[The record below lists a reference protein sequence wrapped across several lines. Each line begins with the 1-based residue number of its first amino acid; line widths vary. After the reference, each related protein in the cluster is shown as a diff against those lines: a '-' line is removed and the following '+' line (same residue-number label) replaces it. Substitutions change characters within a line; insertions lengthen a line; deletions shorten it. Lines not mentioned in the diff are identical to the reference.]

1 MLSWWTVCMSTYDRA
16 AKVDSDIKNDLA
28 IVRHA
33 LVKSL
38 RTALSKA
45 YGGTM
50 PSLSRVARDLAL
62 RSPNMM
68 QVSNETI
75 RKWLI
80 GASIPSAIAI
90 LAFADWLGS
99 EVLVPLMG
107 RGERVGKTAN
117 RPDDNSDRRVELSA
131 FIHYNTHA
139 SLLPNNEKTMSNQE
153 IVDLIQKLSAADHAL
168 VVSLINALNTK
179 QPNKD
184 SLLVKNNAPYQTHR
198 K

>member
-1 MLSWWTVCMSTYDRA
+1 M
-16 AKVDSDIKNDLA
+16 DSDLKNDLA
-28 IVRHA
+28 IVRRTLSKA
-33 LVKSL
+33 L
-38 RTALSKA
+38 RTALKKA

-62 RSPNMM
+62 RSPNLP

-75 RKWLI
+75 RKWLN

-90 LAFADWLGS
+90 LALADWLGN
-99 EVLVPLMG
+99 EVLIPIMG
-107 RGERVGKTAN
+107 RGERDGKTAN
-117 RPDDNSDRRVELSA
+117 RPNNNSDRRVELSA
-131 FIHYNTHA
+131 FIHYNAHA

-168 VVSLINALNTK
+168 VVSLFNALSTK

-184 SLLVKNNAPYQTHR
+184 GTSVKNNALYQTYR